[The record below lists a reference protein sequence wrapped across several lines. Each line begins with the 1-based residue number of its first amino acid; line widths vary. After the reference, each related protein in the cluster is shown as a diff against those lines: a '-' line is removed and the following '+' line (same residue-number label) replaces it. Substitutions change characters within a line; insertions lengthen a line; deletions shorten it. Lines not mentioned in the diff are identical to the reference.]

1 MQAKE
6 PVEVKQRSLGQ
17 VVIVPFANKK
27 TTRKKLRFLQNVIQR
42 CGFDGMQIMPEISK
56 IICCS
61 KVHAVI
67 IFFKSF
73 GQSRD
78 VIISVRDKVFAKP
91 VFLIFA
97 PSSMIQ
103 HKIKNDV
110 IAVDVFAVGA
120 VLQLQYERRAN
131 RCRFISRLC

>member
-42 CGFDGMQIMPEISK
+42 CCFDGMQIMPEISK
-56 IICCS
+56 ITCCS

-67 IFFKSF
+67 ILFKSF
-73 GQSRD
+73 GQSWD
-78 VIISVRDKVFAKP
+78 VIISVRNKVFAKP

-97 PSSMIQ
+97 PSSMIK

-110 IAVDVFAVGA
+110 IAVGA
-120 VLQLQYERRAN
+120 VLQLQYERRTN
-131 RCRFISRLC
+131 KCRFC